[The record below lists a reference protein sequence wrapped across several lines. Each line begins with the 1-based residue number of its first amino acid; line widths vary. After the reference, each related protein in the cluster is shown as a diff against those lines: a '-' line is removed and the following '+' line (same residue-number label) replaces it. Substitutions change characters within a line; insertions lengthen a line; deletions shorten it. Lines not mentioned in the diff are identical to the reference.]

1 MRRFPLL
8 TLRDPFHVLLELE
21 QVFATPA
28 RAAESSARRL
38 DPPVRVVRH
47 EDGYLVRSEL
57 PGFSAEDL
65 ALESHGQTLRL
76 QGRRTLEQSPEG
88 AHTAEFTRAI
98 ELPEDAA
105 LGEAS
110 ATLRHGVLTLRVP
123 LKPAARPRQVPITS
137 A

>member
-1 MRRFPLL
+1 MRLFPLVS
-8 TLRDPFHVLLELE
+8 LRDPFRMLLEIE
-21 QVFATPA
+21 RSFGAPAGGPAT
-28 RAAESSARRL
+28 RSRQL
-38 DPPVRVVRH
+38 DPPLRIVRH

-57 PGFSAEDL
+57 PGFSAQEL
-65 ALESHGQTLRL
+65 ELESHGQTLRL
-76 QGRRTLEQSPEG
+76 QGRRKLEQSLG
-88 AHTAEFTRAI
+88 GGGSAEFARAI

-123 LKPAARPRQVPITS
+123 LKPGARPREVPVTS

>member
-1 MRRFPLL
+1 MRLFPLVSL
-8 TLRDPFHVLLELE
+8 RLVSLRDPVSE
-21 QVFATPA
+21 
-28 RAAESSARRL
+28 
-38 DPPVRVVRH
+38 PPVRVVRH

-57 PGFSAEDL
+57 PGYSPEDL
-65 ALESHGQTLRL
+65 AVESHGQTLRL
-76 QGRRTLEQSPEG
+76 QGRRMLEGRVDG
-88 AHTAEFTRAI
+88 ASTAEFVRAI

-123 LKPAARPRQVPITS
+123 LKPSARPREVPVTS